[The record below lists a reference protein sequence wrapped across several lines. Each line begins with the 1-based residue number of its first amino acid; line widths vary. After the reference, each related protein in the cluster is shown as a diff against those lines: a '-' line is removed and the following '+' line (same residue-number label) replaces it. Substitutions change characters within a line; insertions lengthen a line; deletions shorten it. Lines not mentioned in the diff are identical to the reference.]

1 LTNEEQIVKLV
12 TFQQGGQLRPGVL
25 TIRDGSEVIVDLQKA
40 DASLPGS
47 VRGILEGGSAALAKA
62 AKAADSAS
70 DALDA
75 ATVKL
80 AAPIPNPG
88 KILCIGLNYADH
100 AAESGQPLPEH
111 PIVFSKYSNTVIGSG
126 EPIVLPKVTDMVDYE
141 AELGFVIGKRGRHI
155 SEAEALDY
163 VAGYL
168 PVNDVSARDYQ
179 ERVSQW
185 TMGKSFDSFAPMG
198 PALVTADEVGDP
210 HKLAIRLWIGDEAL
224 QDSSTSQL
232 IFSVP
237 KLVADISEVMTLEP
251 GDIVSTGTPP
261 GVGGARKPPRWLR
274 AGETVNIEIEKLG
287 ILSNP
292 IVAES

>member
-1 LTNEEQIVKLV
+1 MKLV
-12 TFQQGGQLRPGVL
+12 TFERGEQGRPGIL
-25 TIRDGSEVIVDLQKA
+25 ITRDGRDVVVDLQQT
-40 DASLPGS
+40 DPSLPGS
-47 VRGILEGGSAALAKA
+47 VRELLEAGPEALARA
-62 AKAADSAS
+62 AQAADAAR
-70 DALDA
+70 DTLDA
-75 ATVKL
+75 AAVKL

-100 AAESGQPLPEH
+100 AAESGQPLPDY

-126 EPIVLPKVTDMVDYE
+126 EAIILPKATDMVDYE

-155 SEAEALDY
+155 SEADALDH
-163 VAGYL
+163 VAGYM
-168 PVNDVSARDYQ
+168 PINDVSARDYQ

-185 TMGKSFDSFAPMG
+185 TMGKSFDTFAPMG
-198 PALVTADEVGDP
+198 PALVTSDEVGDP
-210 HKLAIRLWIGDEAL
+210 HKLAIRLWIGDEVL

-232 IFSVP
+232 IFSIP

-261 GVGGARKPPRWLR
+261 GVGAARTPQRFLR
-274 AGETVNIEIEKLG
+274 AGETCHIEIEKLG
-287 ILSNP
+287 VLSNP